1 MGDMA
6 DDLIDMIYA
15 ADIFDEENAEVECK
29 YCGKDYLWWQ
39 NVGTQAAPRFA
50 LFESRKN
57 GNFPHKCNRG
67 LTKKAII
74 NSFTDID

>member
-6 DDLIDMIYA
+6 DDVIDMIYSR
-15 ADIFDEENAEVECK
+15 DVFDEEEAEVECK
-29 YCGKDYLWWQ
+29 YCGKEYLWWQ
-39 NVGTQAAPRFA
+39 EVGGRYV

-67 LTKKAII
+67 LSKKAILD
-74 NSFTDID
+74 SFSDID